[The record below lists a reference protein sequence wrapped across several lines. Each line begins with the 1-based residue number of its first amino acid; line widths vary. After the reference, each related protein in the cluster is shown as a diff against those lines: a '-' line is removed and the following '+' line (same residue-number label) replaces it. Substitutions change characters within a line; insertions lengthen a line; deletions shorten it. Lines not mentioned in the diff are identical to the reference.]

1 MSRTLFGPRDKI
13 IEDHRTAWCLAKI
26 VRLIGPIEAPEDP
39 KYKDEF
45 ELARDLEESE
55 YRHPQT
61 GQLTPY
67 ITLKSLRQELE
78 QLPRDVCSRECIDFL
93 EHLLVIDPTRRP
105 TAEEAL
111 QHPFIKSSLY
121 SRNDAI
127 YLVSYT
133 VSQLNYI

>member
-13 IEDHRTAWCLAKI
+13 IQDHRTAWCIAKI
-26 VRLIGPIEAPEDP
+26 IRLIGPIEVPEDP
-39 KYKDEF
+39 NYKDEF
-45 ELARDLEESE
+45 ELAHDLEESE
-55 YRHPQT
+55 YQHPRT

-78 QLPRDVCSRECIDFL
+78 RLPRGVCSQECIDFL

-111 QHPFIKSSLY
+111 QHPFIKSIS
-121 SRNDAI
+121 
-127 YLVSYT
+127 
-133 VSQLNYI
+133 